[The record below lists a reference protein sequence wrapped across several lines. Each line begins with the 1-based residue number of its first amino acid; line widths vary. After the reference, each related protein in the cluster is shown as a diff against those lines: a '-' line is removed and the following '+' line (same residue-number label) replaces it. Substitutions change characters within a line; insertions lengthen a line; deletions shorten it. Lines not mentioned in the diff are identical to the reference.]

1 MVARLICLSCW
12 WINSTSWSA
21 LRCPSCLRK
30 RLTMRSRLPER
41 RPPAGRCFSTNSVAD
56 GTATSLGREGG
67 SASAGGLGVRVLD
80 GEAPAHVVVDKVDL
94 GTLEI
99 RQADG
104 IDQEPDAVHLKR
116 LVRLGIALA
125 VVNH

>member
-12 WINSTSWSA
+12 WISSTSWSA

-30 RLTMRSRLPER
+30 SVTMRSRLPER
-41 RPPAGRCFSTNSVAD
+41 RPPAGRCLSTNSVAD

-67 SASAGGLGVRVLD
+67 SASAGRLGVRVLD
-80 GEAPAHVVVDKVDL
+80 REAPAHVVVHKVDL
-94 GTLEI
+94 GALEI

-104 IDQEPDAVHLKR
+104 IDQEADTVHFKG
-116 LVRLGIALA
+116 LVR
-125 VVNH
+125 